1 MCVFKYKCNENV
13 CMAVCVYGGMGVW
26 KSGCMEVW
34 VYGRVGVWRYE
45 SMGMWTDWVVDDCF
59 PESATSSRASTSTR
73 PYDTH
78 LSITCRQR
86 ERGREGVRGV
96 WVCGCVSE

>member
-1 MCVFKYKCNENV
+1 M
-13 CMAVCVYGGMGVW
+13 
-26 KSGCMEVW
+26 
-34 VYGRVGVWRYE
+34 YGRVGVWEYG

-59 PESATSSRASTSTR
+59 PESATSSRAPTSTR

-96 WVCGCVSE
+96 CV

>member
-1 MCVFKYKCNENV
+1 MEEWVLWE
-13 CMAVCVYGGMGVW
+13 YG
-26 KSGCMEVW
+26 
-34 VYGRVGVWRYE
+34 

-59 PESATSSRASTSTR
+59 SESATSSRASTSTR

-86 ERGREGVRGV
+86 EREG
-96 WVCGCVSE
+96 EKE